1 MATVM
6 NDGEIRESLEAQI
19 SAQIEELNNYAPG
32 SEEYKAAVEAINKL
46 YRLGIDETLAEG
58 EYNEKIETR
67 EETTRLKEK
76 EIELR
81 ERELNLNEEKA
92 NSEGKREVAKI
103 AVNASIGIAT
113 LVANIAMIREGFK
126 FEETGVLRSTSM
138 RNLFSKLGDVFKKK

>member
-1 MATVM
+1 MATIM
-6 NDGEIRESLEAQI
+6 ENGEIRTSLEEQI
-19 SAQIEELNNYAPG
+19 AAQIEELNNYAPG
-32 SEEYKAAVEAINKL
+32 SEEYKASVEAINKL

-103 AVNASIGIAT
+103 AVNASISIAA
-113 LVANIAMIREGFK
+113 LAANVALIKEGFK
-126 FEETGVLRSTSM
+126 FEETGVIRSTSM
-138 RNLFSKLGDVFKKK
+138 RNLLSKLGNIFKK